1 MSPDVLRTAAS
12 GQCRRNPVR
21 QGCTRASMRT
31 RTTCSGDSI
40 RRDGLAWAAMTTP
53 NERDEFER
61 MRLTAQIERAR
72 EIITQYE
79 VHQEFYR
86 RQVEDSRYELGR
98 LDERLGG

>member
-1 MSPDVLRTAAS
+1 MA
-12 GQCRRNPVR
+12 
-21 QGCTRASMRT
+21 
-31 RTTCSGDSI
+31 
-40 RRDGLAWAAMTTP
+40 TP

-72 EIITQYE
+72 EIIAQYE